1 MIFDSSNLP
10 RRSRVCGMNP
20 LKLMLLPAL
29 FLTAHA
35 ETIESDVVVYG
46 GTASGVSA
54 ACTATRLGKT
64 AVVAEFGQHIGGLT
78 SGGLGWTDIGN
89 KAAIGGFSRAF
100 YKRLGKHY
108 GKDEAWFFEPS
119 VAERELRALLSESKV
134 PVKFGQRLSTVKK
147 DGARITEMTMEDGT
161 VYRGKM
167 FIDATYEGDLMA
179 KAGVKYMVGRE
190 ANAQFDET
198 INGVR
203 EKTPHHQFIVPVDPY
218 VTPGDPKSGLLPFI
232 SAEPLG
238 TPGAGDAC
246 VQAYNFRLCLTKNP
260 ANRRPIEPPP
270 GYDAKQFELLG
281 RYFDALKAG
290 DKKPTLKMFLKI
302 DMVTPEKTDINNN
315 GAFST
320 DYIGKNYAYP
330 DADYATREKIWKEHE
345 NYIRGF
351 LTFLATDP
359 RVPEEM
365 RRDMGEWGFPQD
377 EFQDTG
383 GFPHAMYVREA
394 RRMLSDYVMSERVC
408 RQLEKFEDAVGLGA
422 YNMDSHNCR
431 RIVRDGYVENEGDVQ
446 IGVKPYPISYR
457 SIVPRQSECENL
469 FVPVCLSATHI
480 AYGSIRME
488 PVFMIMGQSSATAA
502 CIAIDSKVP
511 VQKVAYPALREQ
523 LLKDGQVLEWKGGAE
538 LAAAPKLPGIVL
550 DDADA
555 KREGEWTDGSI
566 NGTQRVGTGYI
577 HDHNE
582 NKGKLSLTWKV
593 AIAED
598 GIYEIIFHYPPNPNR
613 ATNVPVSIDFGDA
626 NVVFSTKVNEREK
639 SGIAPLVSRALKG
652 GSTVTITVANKD
664 TDGYV
669 VADGVQLL
677 KTK

>member
-1 MIFDSSNLP
+1 
-10 RRSRVCGMNP
+10 MNP
-20 LKLMLLPAL
+20 LKLFLIPAL
-29 FLTAHA
+29 IITARA
-35 ETIESDVVVYG
+35 ETVESEVVIYG

-54 ACTATRLGKT
+54 ACTAARLGKK
-64 AVVAEFGQHIGGLT
+64 AVVAEFGNHVGGLT

-89 KAAIGGFSRAF
+89 KAAIGGFSRDF

-119 VAERELRALLSESKV
+119 VAERELRALLAESKV
-134 PVKFGQRLSTVKK
+134 SVKFGQKLATVKK

-190 ANAQFDET
+190 ANERFDET

-203 EKTPHHQFIVPVDPY
+203 DKTPHHQFVVPVDPY
-218 VTPGDPKSGLLPFI
+218 VKPGDVKSGLLPFI

-270 GYDAKQFELLG
+270 GYDPKQYELLG
-281 RYFDALKAG
+281 RYFDALKLA
-290 DKKPTLKMFLKI
+290 DKKATLKMFLKI

-330 DADYATREKIWKEHE
+330 DADYATRANIWREHE
-345 NYIRGF
+345 NYIRGL
-351 LTFLATDP
+351 LTFLATDV
-359 RVPEEM
+359 RVPADM
-365 RRDMGEWGFPQD
+365 RRDMGEWGFPKD
-377 EFQDTG
+377 EFLDTG
-383 GFPHAMYVREA
+383 GFPHAMYVRES

-408 RQLEKFEDAVGLGA
+408 RQVEKVEDGVGLGA

-431 RIVRDGYVENEGDVQ
+431 RIVRDGHVENEGDVQ
-446 IGVKPYPISYR
+446 IGVKPYPISFR
-457 SIVPRQSECENL
+457 SIVPKQAECENL
-469 FVPVCLSATHI
+469 FVPVCLSATHV

-502 CIAIDSKVP
+502 CMAIDANVP
-511 VQKVAYPALREQ
+511 VQKIDYPALREQ
-523 LLKDGQVLEWKGGAE
+523 LLKDGQMLEWKVSAGLE
-538 LAAAPKLPGIVL
+538 PAPKLPGIVL
-550 DDADA
+550 DDTDA
-555 KREGEWTDGSI
+555 KRDGEWTDGSL
-566 NGTQRVGTGYI
+566 NGSQRVGTGYI

-582 NKGKLSLTWKV
+582 NKGKMSLTWK
-593 AIAED
+593 ITIPED
-598 GIYEIIFHYPPNPNR
+598 GIYDIIFHYPPNANR
-613 ATNVPVSIDFGDA
+613 ATNVPVNIEFGGESVA
-626 NVVFSTKVNEREK
+626 FSTKVNEREK
-639 SGIAPLVSRALKG
+639 SGVAVLVTRAIKG
-652 GSTVTITVANKD
+652 GSSVSITISNKD

-669 VADGVQLL
+669 VADGVQLA
-677 KTK
+677 KMK

>member
-1 MIFDSSNLP
+1 MKSLI
-10 RRSRVCGMNP
+10 P
-20 LKLMLLPAL
+20 LLLLSLIARTP
-29 FLTAHA
+29 A
-35 ETIESDVVVYG
+35 ETIEADVVVYG
-46 GTASGVSA
+46 GSAAGVSA
-54 ACTATRLGKT
+54 ACTAARLGKK
-64 AVVAEFGQHIGGLT
+64 AVVAEFGNHIGGLT

-89 KAAIGGFSRAF
+89 KAAIGGFSRDF
-100 YKRLGKHY
+100 YKRLGKIY

-119 VAERELRALLSESKV
+119 VAERELRALLAESSV
-134 PVKFGQRLSTVKK
+134 PVKFGQRLASEKK
-147 DGARITEMTMEDGT
+147 DGARITETTMEDGT

-190 ANAQFDET
+190 ANERFDET

-203 EKTPHHQFIVPVDPY
+203 DKTPKHQFIVPVDPY
-218 VTPGDPKSGLLPFI
+218 VKPGDAKSGLLPFI

-238 TPGAGDAC
+238 TAGAADAS

-260 ANRRPIEPPP
+260 ANRNPIEPPP

-290 DKKPTLKMFLKI
+290 DKKATLGMFLKI

-330 DADYATREKIWKEHE
+330 DADYATRAKIWKEHE

-351 LTFLATDP
+351 LTFLATDS

-365 RRDMGEWGFPQD
+365 RRDMGAWGFPKD
-377 EFQDTG
+377 EFADTG
-383 GFPHAMYVREA
+383 GFPHAMYVRES

-408 RQLEKFEDAVGLGA
+408 KQLEKIEDAVGLGA

-431 RIVRDGYVENEGDVQ
+431 RIVRDGLVENEGDVQ

-457 SIVPRQSECENL
+457 SIIPKQGECENL
-469 FVPVCLSATHI
+469 FVPICLSATHV

-488 PVFMIMGQSSATAA
+488 PVFMIMGQSAATAA
-502 CIAIDSKVP
+502 CMAIDANVP
-511 VQKVAYPALREQ
+511 VQKIAYAALHEQ
-523 LLKDGQVLEWKGGAE
+523 LMKDGQVLEWKGASAS
-538 LAAAPKLPGIVL
+538 AAAPKLPGIVL

-555 KREGEWTDGSI
+555 KRDGEWSDGSN

-582 NKGKLSLTWKV
+582 NKGKMSLTWKV
-593 AIAED
+593 KIPEEGTYD
-598 GIYEIIFHYPPNPNR
+598 IIFHYPPNANR
-613 ATNVPVSIDFGDA
+613 ATNAPVEIVLRNGRPEPA
-626 NVVFSTKVNEREK
+626 LVKVNEREK
-639 SGIAPLVSRALKG
+639 SGSASLGKYKLKG
-652 GSTVTITVANKD
+652 DAEITITLSNKD

-677 KTK
+677 KVK